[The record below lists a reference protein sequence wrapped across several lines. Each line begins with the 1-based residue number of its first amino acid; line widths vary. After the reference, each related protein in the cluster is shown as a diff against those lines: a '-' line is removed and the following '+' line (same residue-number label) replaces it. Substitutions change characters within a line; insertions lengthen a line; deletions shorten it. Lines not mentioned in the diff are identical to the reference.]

1 MNEIQ
6 PASRS
11 TSHVSR
17 FTSHVSRITSR
28 VSHSISRVRR
38 NHALEHATMT
48 VLGERERDLRLV
60 GRSSLWGFYI
70 YGDVSTEGLL
80 AAAQE
85 GLSRLRAGQR
95 QMAVHPNCGTNL
107 AVAGV
112 LAGVGAFLALGG
124 LFTGNRSQKKPAF
137 LERLSR
143 LPLACTAATVGIMLA
158 QPLGPIIQARVTT
171 QADVGDLRIVS
182 VTRED
187 KAGLVVHH
195 VHTAG

>member
-6 PASRS
+6 PASRL
-11 TSHVSR
+11 TFDFSR
-17 FTSHVSRITSR
+17 LTFYA
-28 VSHSISRVRR
+28 SHSISRLRR

-48 VLGERERDLRLV
+48 VLAERQRDLRLV

-70 YGDVSTEGLL
+70 YGDVSTEALV

-85 GLSRLRAGQR
+85 GLRRLRAGQR
-95 QMAVHPNCGTNL
+95 QMAIHPNCGTNL

-124 LFTGNRSQKKPAF
+124 LGTGNQQQKKPTL

-143 LPLACTAATVGIMLA
+143 LPLACTAATVGIVLA
-158 QPLGPIIQARVTT
+158 QPLGPILQARVTT
-171 QADVGDLRIVS
+171 QAQVGDLRIVS

-187 KAGLVVHH
+187 KGGLVVHH
-195 VHTAG
+195 VRTAG